1 MRTIRF
7 AFALLMACAVTAP
20 AFAGA
25 ERSAK
30 DWDSYGALVSKGRF
44 QRVAAV
50 KAPTP
55 DGKTMRLEATIA
67 EVCQMKGCWMNVAGG
82 EDTLRVEF
90 KDYGFFV
97 PSTAAGKP
105 VQMEGVV
112 IEREMSEAE
121 REHLQAESQSGKPIP
136 ERMLVFVASGVRI
149 QGGGPIPADQQ
160 KRIGGKKAEAD
171 TETVEPKQGE

>member
-1 MRTIRF
+1 MIRAWKTSF
-7 AFALLMACAVTAP
+7 AVLITLALGAP

-25 ERSAK
+25 EKRTGA
-30 DWDSYGALVSKGRF
+30 WDSYGAALSKGRF
-44 QRVAAV
+44 QRVSSV
-50 KAPTP
+50 QAPTAE
-55 DGKTMRLEATIA
+55 GGTLRLEATIA

-82 EDTLRVEF
+82 ADTLRVEF

-105 VQMEGVV
+105 VQLEGVV
-112 IEREMSEAE
+112 VERQMSEAE
-121 REHLQAESQSGKPIP
+121 REHLRSESESGKAIP

-160 KRIGGKKAEAD
+160 RRIGGKKAEAER
-171 TETVEPKQGE
+171 THPH

>member
-1 MRTIRF
+1 MRTLRVSL
-7 AFALLMACAVTAP
+7 AVLMICAMTAP
-20 AFAGA
+20 VFAGA
-25 ERSAK
+25 KKTSK
-30 DWDSYGALVSKGRF
+30 GWDAYGAAVANGRF
-44 QRVAAV
+44 QRVSAV

-55 DGKTMRLEATIA
+55 EGKTVRLEGTIA

-105 VQMEGVV
+105 VRMEGVV
-112 IEREMSEAE
+112 VEHEMGEAE

-136 ERMLVFVASGVRI
+136 ARMFVFVASGVRI

-160 KRIGGKKAEAD
+160 KRIGGKSAGSEPEAGQ
-171 TETVEPKQGE
+171 PN